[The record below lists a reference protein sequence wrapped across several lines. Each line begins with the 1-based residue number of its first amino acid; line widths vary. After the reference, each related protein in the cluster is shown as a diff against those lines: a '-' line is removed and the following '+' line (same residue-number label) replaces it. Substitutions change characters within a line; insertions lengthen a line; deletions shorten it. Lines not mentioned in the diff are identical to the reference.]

1 MSQPTYSSPEN
12 RRFDVF
18 KRWVVKKRRVTRM
31 APALPNLVWALLF
44 FVIPFGLMAVYSLA
58 QQDPGTA
65 EMNFN
70 WTTENYE
77 RVGQGLILAALARS
91 LLMSTAAT
99 LLCILI
105 AYPLAYFIAHH
116 SGRLK
121 PVFLVLV
128 IIPFWTS
135 FVIRTY
141 AWLGLLKPQGLTNN
155 MLQAMGLVGEGSSV
169 AFTPLAIVIG
179 IVYNYLPLMIFPLFV
194 SLNRI
199 DKSVLEAA
207 GDLGA
212 SSFSTFRRVIFPQAL
227 PGMVAGIIVVGV
239 PATGEYVIPAIL
251 GGGKT
256 LMFGNLIAAQFGSA
270 FAWPFGAAL
279 ATVLTALLLA
289 MIVVLIQAVGRER
302 LGSELS

>member
-1 MSQPTYSSPEN
+1 MKQ
-12 RRFDVF
+12 
-18 KRWVVKKRRVTRM
+18 RVGRM
-31 APALPNLVWALLF
+31 VPALPNLLWATIF
-44 FVIPFGLMAVYSLA
+44 FVVPFGLMAVYSIA
-58 QQDPGTA
+58 QQDPVTA

-77 RVGQGLILAALARS
+77 RVGQSLILGALVRS
-91 LLMSTAAT
+91 LLMSAAAT
-99 LLCILI
+99 LLCLLI
-105 AYPLAYFIAHH
+105 AYPLAYFIARE

-121 PVFLVLV
+121 PVFLILV

-141 AWLGLLKPQGLTNN
+141 AWLGLLKPQGLVNN
-155 MLQAMGLVGEGSSV
+155 MLQVMGVVGEESSV
-169 AFTPLAIVIG
+169 AFTPLGIVVG
-179 IVYNYLPLMIFPLFV
+179 IVYNYLPLMIFPLFA

-199 DKSVLEAA
+199 DESVLEAA
-207 GDLGA
+207 RDLGA

-227 PGMVAGIIVVGV
+227 PGMMAGIIIVGV

-256 LMFGNLIAAQFGSA
+256 LMFGNVIAAQFGSA

-279 ATVLTALLLA
+279 ATVLTTLLLA
-289 MIVVLIQAVGRER
+289 MIVILVQVVGRER